1 MGLKIV
7 SKFTCESFDVNVV
20 FGLLIEFGPNHHF
33 HLECHDYLRTCQIPC
48 AFLQLQVD
56 EERFHPDKSC
66 FIVLNQRNEVFF
78 ILSKIKIDVLNMN
91 FFIKRIFAIFMLSV
105 QVRMIVVL

>member
-1 MGLKIV
+1 L
-7 SKFTCESFDVNVV
+7 F
-20 FGLLIEFGPNHHF
+20 IEFGPDHNF
-33 HLECHDYLRTCQIPC
+33 HLESHDYLGACQSPC
-48 AFLQLQVD
+48 AFVQLQVD

-78 ILSKIKIDVLNMN
+78 IFSKIKINILNMN
-91 FFIKRIFAIFMLSV
+91 FFIKRIFPIFMLSV

>member
-1 MGLKIV
+1 M
-7 SKFTCESFDVNVV
+7 
-20 FGLLIEFGPNHHF
+20 
-33 HLECHDYLRTCQIPC
+33 
-48 AFLQLQVD
+48 QLQVD

-78 ILSKIKIDVLNMN
+78 IFSKIKINILNMN

-105 QVRMIVVL
+105 QVRMIVVLWSDKKVFFTILVDSVYTDSVNEKS